1 MRTRL
6 LPLAFCLLPFA
17 GFTQTA
23 YNLSSP
29 NGALQIAVET
39 TPNLSWRLNL
49 RGQPLLNTA
58 AIALEIEGA
67 GILGQQV
74 KVRSTEKRTVNEVQ
88 RPPVHQKSAEIPER
102 YNELTLHCDGDWG
115 VRFRAYDEG
124 VAYCF
129 FTRFKNREPVTVVN
143 ETYHVQMANGKTVF
157 FPEEESFYSHNER
170 VCIPYAPA
178 DLNETKLA
186 SLPALLAAENGVKV
200 LLTET
205 DLQDYPGLWL
215 RGAFGAKLRGVFPQ
229 YPKYTLETSDRDI
242 KVTDR
247 EPFLARTS
255 GQRSYPWRLFL
266 VAERDADLLTNQMP
280 WLLAEPS
287 RLTET
292 GWIRPGKVAWDWW
305 NNLNITGVDFHAGIN
320 TATYKHF
327 VDFAAENGLNYIIL
341 DEGWSN
347 PGDLLAVPPGLNMD
361 ELATYARS
369 KNVGLILWVTW
380 TSIDKQFD
388 ALLPNLKKWDVKGLK
403 IDFMQRDDQPA
414 VNYYWK
420 MAEKAAANRLTLD
433 FHGAHKPAGLHRT
446 WPNVLSFEGVY
457 GLEQSKWDKD
467 KRIDPEHNVTLP
479 FIRMVA
485 GPMDYTPGAMLNYQR
500 DDWSPAFNRPASL
513 GTRCHELAKY
523 VVFESPLQML
533 ADSPSNYRK
542 EPECLRFLAH
552 VPATWEKTVALDGS
566 VGDYV
571 AVARLGSDNLWYI
584 GAMTDWDAR
593 RLFLKLD
600 FLPAGD
606 FEMEFY
612 EDGINANRNAQDF
625 RRDVKRV
632 KNSDQLKIDLAPGGG
647 FVAVLRQ
654 LK

>member
-1 MRTRL
+1 MDSN
-6 LPLAFCLLPFA
+6 PANPVYFYPKIPYPCALAFCRLLFA
-17 GFTQTA
+17 CCPLPVSPKPPTT
-23 YNLSSP
+23 LSSP

-305 NNLNITGVDFHAGIN
+305 NNLNITGVDFSRRYQHRHLQ
-320 TATYKHF
+320 TLRRFRCRKR
-327 VDFAAENGLNYIIL
+327 AELYH
-341 DEGWSN
+341 
-347 PGDLLAVPPGLNMD
+347 P
-361 ELATYARS
+361 R
-369 KNVGLILWVTW
+369 
-380 TSIDKQFD
+380 
-388 ALLPNLKKWDVKGLK
+388 
-403 IDFMQRDDQPA
+403 
-414 VNYYWK
+414 
-420 MAEKAAANRLTLD
+420 
-433 FHGAHKPAGLHRT
+433 
-446 WPNVLSFEGVY
+446 
-457 GLEQSKWDKD
+457 
-467 KRIDPEHNVTLP
+467 
-479 FIRMVA
+479 
-485 GPMDYTPGAMLNYQR
+485 
-500 DDWSPAFNRPASL
+500 
-513 GTRCHELAKY
+513 
-523 VVFESPLQML
+523 
-533 ADSPSNYRK
+533 
-542 EPECLRFLAH
+542 
-552 VPATWEKTVALDGS
+552 
-566 VGDYV
+566 
-571 AVARLGSDNLWYI
+571 
-584 GAMTDWDAR
+584 R
-593 RLFLKLD
+593 RLVQ
-600 FLPAGD
+600 P
-606 FEMEFY
+606 
-612 EDGINANRNAQDF
+612 R
-625 RRDVKRV
+625 
-632 KNSDQLKIDLAPGGG
+632 
-647 FVAVLRQ
+647 
-654 LK
+654 